1 MSRKKIGGFATAKS
15 VTGSRVM
22 LAVRL
27 MAGQQ
32 PSVSLTDV
40 EGQNMNGE
48 GKGFEKS
55 QRE

>member
-1 MSRKKIGGFATAKS
+1 
-15 VTGSRVM
+15 
-22 LAVRL
+22 

-32 PSVSLTDV
+32 PSVSLTGV